1 MIKRILFLLALIAT
15 TAPLLAQDIG
25 QPNFPQILPAGTVVG
40 RRATSPGPT
49 EAIPIASLAGNSNF
63 LPVLNALNYAGAD
76 ESLRIRTAIL
86 STDCPTTGCTVDA
99 RGLTGAQTFSVD
111 MFGLSTKP
119 VSVLLGVGTYT
130 VNLGQN
136 FQTGDKLIGSGQT
149 LTTVRIGAPG
159 VYGPLALA
167 SSATDIELSNF
178 TMDHPSNTGGGIAAI
193 NGIGHNARVYVH
205 DIRFTIGSDTGTASV
220 IQMQEGATFSKFN
233 NLFMQ
238 AGPLIHCLEL
248 HNATTSY
255 DGYNQITNIVIHDCA
270 FGVRFL
276 HANKNTV
283 TNVMAYAEGVNT
295 SLEGFNIEASQDN
308 VFAALAAHDRGDNGF
323 VEFFTEPDTVH
334 SKNNHIVG
342 GSFWHNCLGGVYTTG
357 DHSTYDGI
365 HVYDNGQCFPNQTL
379 HDGVLVDNNGTS
391 SGEFGVATHV
401 TFHGLVSYDDQG
413 SPTQYAGL
421 QIVAGTVDTTVTGFR
436 GYGNGTAAV
445 IDAQITGD
453 TVTWEGESGII
464 VNYPGI
470 WQFVQPVLIPNPSSG
485 NGSLQFN
492 GHTSG
497 NTIITAQDTAS
508 GTLTL
513 PASTGTLADS
523 ASSPLALS
531 ATTGALTCT
540 TCVTSSG
547 GGAITGTAP
556 VAVSAAGAVSIT
568 GSTGKVLAGS
578 GPAFTATPTL
588 GLSGTTGTLSLV
600 GSSSGTAVITPQAAA
615 GTPTLTLGTSSGTP
629 VVTASAPLAINST
642 TGNATVTGAAG
653 QVLAGATPAFTA
665 TPTLGA
671 SGTLGSL
678 TLGNATSG
686 TVTLQPVAGA
696 LGTPTISLPTTTGT
710 LASSATTPLSINAT
724 TGVIALAGGNLPATA
739 TNDSASAGNVGEIM
753 TSSVASGSPVA
764 LTSTVAANVTS
775 ISLTA
780 GDWDCTGTIFFIDGG
795 TTTFSLI
802 DADINA
808 TTATL
813 ATQPGTGARVTMEDL
828 GQVAPHPSVALGPAR
843 FSLASSGSAFLV
855 IRVTFAV
862 STTGAYGFERCRR
875 VR

>member
-497 NTIITAQDTAS
+497 NTIVTVGDTTSGVLNLPAATDTLIGKATTDTLTNKSYDTAGTGNVLKINGTTVSAVTGTGPVVLGTAPTITLANGTGLPVSTGISGLGTGVATFLATPSSADLAAALTDETGTGKAAFATSPTFTTSIIMNGTSSGTTTVQAGSAAS

-513 PASTGTLADS
+513 P
-523 ASSPLALS
+523 S
-531 ATTGALTCT
+531 ATDTLIAKATTDTLTNKTFNSTATGNVLQVSG
-540 TCVTSSG
+540 VT
-547 GGAITGTAP
+547 
-556 VAVSAAGAVSIT
+556 VSAGQY
-568 GSTGKVLAGS
+568 
-578 GPAFTATPTL
+578 P
-588 GLSGTTGTLSLV
+588 GTT
-600 GSSSGTAVITPQAAA
+600 
-615 GTPTLTLGTSSGTP
+615 
-629 VVTASAPLAINST
+629 
-642 TGNATVTGAAG
+642 
-653 QVLAGATPAFTA
+653 
-665 TPTLGA
+665 
-671 SGTLGSL
+671 
-678 TLGNATSG
+678 
-686 TVTLQPVAGA
+686 
-696 LGTPTISLPTTTGT
+696 
-710 LASSATTPLSINAT
+710 
-724 TGVIALAGGNLPATA
+724 
-739 TNDSASAGNVGEIM
+739 TNDSATAGNVGEII
-753 TSSVASGSPVA
+753 SASVASGSAVSLSSGSA
-764 LTSTVAANVTS
+764 VQITTV
-775 ISLTA
+775 SLTA
-780 GDWDCTGTIFFIDGG
+780 GNWDCRAMVDFTDAG
-795 TTTFSLI
+795 TTTYSLVLGGI
-802 DADINA
+802 SQ
-808 TTATL
+808 TTANIPNSPCTCRI
-813 ATQPGTGARVTMEDL
+813 TQEDL
-828 GQVAPHPSVALGPAR
+828 GQIAPHPTLNIGPTAEPVASTTSV
-843 FSLASSGSAFLV
+843 FLNV
-855 IRVTFAV
+855 NATFAT
-862 STTGAYGFERCRR
+862 STTKAYGVLECRR